1 MVKERFIEVIN
12 IASIVPNPPETLSI
26 FFVWRVGLFFL
37 SVLIAVFVGI
47 FWASIA
53 ALAFPS
59 ITLPV
64 FLVTCSITFIA
75 LGLCLVSSETTNF
88 DQEQI

>member
-1 MVKERFIEVIN
+1 MI
-12 IASIVPNPPETLSI
+12 
-26 FFVWRVGLFFL
+26 FL
-37 SVLIAVFVGI
+37 SVIIAVIVGI

-64 FLVTCSITFIA
+64 FLIACSITFIA
-75 LGLCLVSSETTNF
+75 LGLCLVGSETTGF